1 MVPASGAANLS
12 AKNLAPSSNV
22 RVTKNALLSKL
33 PASELDAI
41 LEHSSQVSCDLREV
55 FYANGAKIKNVYFPL
70 TGMIS
75 LVTELDDGTSLES
88 MTIGCEGFAGL
99 PLFHGVPTARTL
111 AMCQIKGE
119 FLRLSAES
127 FASVVKSSPQL
138 TLLLHRYSQ
147 FSYDTVAQSAACNSM
162 HLIEQ
167 RCARWLL
174 ITSDAVNST
183 EFGLTHEFL
192 SQMLAVRRPGVTVAI
207 GELERAKLISHR
219 YGKIAIIDKEGLENA
234 ACECYRTV
242 MDRRRE
248 LLA

>member
-1 MVPASGAANLS
+1 MVSTTGSAALS
-12 AKNLAPSSNV
+12 AKHLAPSSSL
-22 RVTKNALLSKL
+22 RVTRNSLLSML
-33 PASELDAI
+33 PASELSAI
-41 LEHSSQVSCDLREV
+41 LEVSTQVSHDLRDV
-55 FYANGAKIKNVYFPL
+55 FFANGSKIKNVYFPL

-75 LVTELDDGTSLES
+75 LVTELKDGTSLES
-88 MTIGCEGFAGL
+88 MTVGCEGFAGL

-111 AMCQIKGE
+111 AMCQIKGD
-119 FLRLSAES
+119 FVRLSAES
-127 FASVVKSSPQL
+127 FATVLKSSPQL
-138 TLLLHRYSQ
+138 SLLLHRYSQ

-174 ITSDAVNST
+174 ITSDAVDST

-207 GELERAKLISHR
+207 GELEKAKLISHR
-219 YGKIAIIDKEGLENA
+219 YGKIAIINKEGLEKA

-242 MDRRRE
+242 KDRRRE
-248 LLA
+248 LLS